1 MTPPFSPPQ
10 WNNSAH
16 VLAGADSCGAK
27 CLESCNG
34 TFVSPMENCTLESPE
49 SHVFREENSNDIKG
63 AEDCR
68 TVMGQVNGAKM
79 DDLSSNMSD
88 NYDKMADKDISTLLC
103 MDEILDSAVSLRV
116 NSGQADKCYSTKFE
130 ADSVDTKHGGNTVLE
145 ERTHGEKSFEN
156 DSIPISKKE
165 ESPESSIT
173 NNSNRLHKKPAES
186 LVDSEETKTIFAD
199 AGLNSV
205 AKSSSESKLISG
217 NEDASASFKTVCQ
230 RKPRKK
236 KQKEVVTGKPQFHHP
251 PKSIFKP
258 TLEVRNC
265 SNVASR
271 RLENYPLEG
280 F

>member
-10 WNNSAH
+10 WNNSAN

-27 CLESCNG
+27 CLEPCNG
-34 TFVSPMENCTLESPE
+34 TCVSPMENCALESPE

-68 TVMGQVNGAKM
+68 TVMGQVNGPII

-88 NYDKMADKDISTLLC
+88 NYDNIADKDISTLLC

-130 ADSVDTKHGGNTVLE
+130 AGSVDTEHGDNTVLE
-145 ERTHGEKSFEN
+145 ERTHGIKSFEN

-165 ESPESSIT
+165 KSPESSIA

-186 LVDSEETKTIFAD
+186 LVDCEKTKTIFAD

-205 AKSSSESKLISG
+205 AKSSSESKIISG

-230 RKPRKK
+230 RKPRKN

-258 TLEVRNC
+258 TLEVRN
-265 SNVASR
+265 
-271 RLENYPLEG
+271 
-280 F
+280 